1 MKKVGEKNCINPRN
15 VHPGWSSPTQGPSMR
30 RWTSASF
37 TTGLLQHHQSPP
49 SFPLSQDWR
58 AGGRDHQGEVEDQRR
73 LRAARRHF
81 QRDAPQILDK
91 DLWPVLWRH
100 WICMLLTVDIFVE
113 AKYTK
118 YSCSL
123 DLSNHHHGEADVWTR
138 YIVPASVF
146 HLENNEPLV
155 CKCFRSRTYFA
166 PFLSGFLGVSPLA
179 LDFWYFDIM
188 IWLFGKFSQM
198 ANFNCYG

>member
-1 MKKVGEKNCINPRN
+1 MFIQAEAVRLEVRVCGDEHQQASPQVIWGCIF
-15 VHPGWSSPTQGPSMR
+15 VFVS
-30 RWTSASF
+30 TSASF

-100 WICMLLTVDIFVE
+100 WIYVVTVDIFVE
-113 AKYTK
+113 TKYTK
-118 YSCSL
+118 YSCSP
-123 DLSNHHHGEADVWTR
+123 DLSNHHHGETGVWTR

-146 HLENNEPLV
+146 HLENNEPLF
-155 CKCFRSRTYFA
+155 CKCLRSRTYFA
-166 PFLSGFLGVSPLA
+166 PFLSGFLGVSLLA
-179 LDFWYFDIM
+179 LDF
-188 IWLFGKFSQM
+188 
-198 ANFNCYG
+198 